1 MPFIP
6 RVGSLVFCV
15 MLSLIDV
22 VTSWSPAKR
31 PHRLH
36 TQNSKDQSINS
47 RNKRHTTQ
55 VSMGEGT
62 DEIMMFSTGPVVA
75 GTALMLGIAAQS
87 WINTLVKGDRGL
99 GAYLQDG
106 NGYSGSG
113 FSENSGELEA
123 VSGEDPLPWLKL
135 PRLDFVEV
143 AGQEDPDTKLQQ
155 IRRKMNNALEQGKL
169 EQATELRIQL
179 EEFMSENG
187 FEYTP
192 DEPK

>member
-1 MPFIP
+1 MTLLLHI
-6 RVGSLVFCV
+6 GSLVFCV
-15 MLSLIDV
+15 ILSLIDL

-31 PHRLH
+31 PQLLH

-47 RNKRHTTQ
+47 RNKGHVTHL
-55 VSMGEGT
+55 SMGGGT

-75 GTALMLGIAAQS
+75 GTAFILGIAAQS
-87 WINTLVKGDRGL
+87 WINNLVKGDRGL

-106 NGYSGSG
+106 DGYSGSG

-143 AGQEDPDTKLQQ
+143 AGQEDADTKLQQ
-155 IRRKMNNALEQGKL
+155 IRRKMNDALEQGKL

-192 DEPK
+192 DESK